1 MVDNEGPV
9 AIVSRRQRGENRKVD
24 LIVTEVKRY
33 NVKVIGL
40 QETKWFG
47 CDVYDVARS
56 VVLTS
61 RRPVPDKAG
70 NFQRGEGFNW
80 AGILAC
86 NS

>member
-40 QETKWFG
+40 QQNG
-47 CDVYDVARS
+47 LDVMCMMWQD
-56 VVLTS
+56 L
-61 RRPVPDKAG
+61 
-70 NFQRGEGFNW
+70 
-80 AGILAC
+80 
-86 NS
+86 